1 VWTAPAPRS
10 SARPDDRLEIANH
23 QQAYTAVD
31 YRTIILLFG
40 MMIVVANLRVS
51 GFFTLVSAWVVE
63 HAHRPVV
70 LLAAIVLGRASSPR
84 FS

>member
-1 VWTAPAPRS
+1 LPIAVTIFLLTYVVLAIG
-10 SARPDDRLEIANH
+10 RLPSFR
-23 QQAYTAVD
+23 VD
-31 YRTIILLFG
+31 RTIILLFG

-51 GFFTLVSAWVVE
+51 GFFTLVIARVVE